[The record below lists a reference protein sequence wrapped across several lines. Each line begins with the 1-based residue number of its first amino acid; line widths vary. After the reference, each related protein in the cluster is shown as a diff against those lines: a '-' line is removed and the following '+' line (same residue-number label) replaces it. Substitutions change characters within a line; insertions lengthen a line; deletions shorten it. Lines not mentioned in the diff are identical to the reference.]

1 MDVISDGQFKIHQG
15 PTYYG
20 PKLFEK
26 NPQEEIILPAY
37 SRVE

>member
-1 MDVISDGQFKIHQG
+1 MDVISDCQFKIHQG

-26 NPQEEIILPAY
+26 NPQEEKILLAN

>member
-1 MDVISDGQFKIHQG
+1 MDVISDCQFKIHQG

-20 PKLFEK
+20 RKLFEK

-37 SRVE
+37 SRVG